1 MSDDVKDELIE
12 IHRALGRIE
21 GRLENHGSLEKRIG
35 SLEGWRK
42 WMNGAYA
49 ALLGVFAWVFK

>member
-1 MSDDVKDELIE
+1 MSDEIRGELTE
-12 IHRALGRIE
+12 INRSLGRIE
-21 GRLENHGSLEKRIG
+21 GRLDRLGSLDKRVG